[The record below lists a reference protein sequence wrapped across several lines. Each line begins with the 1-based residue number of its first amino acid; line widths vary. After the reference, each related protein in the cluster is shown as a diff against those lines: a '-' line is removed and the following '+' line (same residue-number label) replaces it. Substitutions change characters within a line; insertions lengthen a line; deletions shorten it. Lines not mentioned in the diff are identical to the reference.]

1 MTTPGG
7 PRAARGTNPM
17 FPQVPRGET
26 VAAYDSY
33 EAALEGVDRLARNEG
48 FTVEAISIVGS
59 DLKSVE
65 RVTGRMS
72 LWRAAANGA
81 MSGVML
87 GLFVGAV
94 FVLLDPAVNLAMMF
108 GMLLLAI
115 VFGALWGLLVYAIS
129 PNKREFTSVMQ
140 VTATR
145 YEVVV
150 PPNLAASARQILG
163 AGGPGA
169 GIGHLPGHGPADA
182 VPPAPYVPD
191 PLGGGPSSSTPAASE
206 AGPAGA
212 APTNPTAAASAP
224 PAGPPRTYG
233 EMQDEQRRRERE
245 ARAGDPPHPA
255 DE

>member
-1 MTTPGG
+1 MTQPGS
-7 PRAARGTNPM
+7 PRAARGMNPM
-17 FPQVPRGET
+17 FPQIPRGET

-33 EAALEGVDRLARNEG
+33 EAALGAVDRLARNEG

-72 LWRAAANGA
+72 AWRAAANGA

-129 PNKREFTSVMQ
+129 PHKREFTSMMQ

-150 PPNLAASARQILG
+150 PPNLAGSARQILG
-163 AGGPGA
+163 GVAPGVTGPDATAFGSQSPAPTAPLGPGEL
-169 GIGHLPGHGPADA
+169 GPGEGAPTAPMPGAPADA
-182 VPPAPYVPD
+182 DPAAPSAPPA
-191 PLGGGPSSSTPAASE
+191 A
-206 AGPAGA
+206 
-212 APTNPTAAASAP
+212 

-233 EMQDEQRRRERE
+233 EMQDEQRRRERA
-245 ARAGDPPHPA
+245 AREGDPPHPDA
-255 DE
+255 D